1 MTKPQNQETTKRHP
15 RTLLLGVYA
24 PGNQIYDSEG
34 YFEEFLSLIKTAD
47 IVYDETFFI
56 KVREI
61 SSSHFLTKGKLKD
74 VVDFC
79 EKHDIEEVVC
89 SEILSPVQSR
99 NLAYALECQLF
110 DRAQLILEIF
120 RRAAHT
126 AEAKIQVDIAEFE
139 YLNTRI
145 AGRGKELA
153 QQEGRI
159 GSRGPGETQKEL
171 LKRFYQ
177 TEIRKLKK
185 RLKTLE
191 KSRDVQRKKR
201 LASNIPLVA
210 LIGYTNSGK
219 SSLLNILTH
228 EHVLAEDKLFAT
240 LDITTREMYVGDNKK
255 ILLSDTVGF
264 ISQLPHL
271 LIEAF
276 KSTLDELR
284 YADLLLHVVDI
295 SNPLWEN
302 HIEIAQDLLEELEI
316 DKPVL
321 YVFNKKDMID
331 PPDLEDITIETA
343 PYSPSVLTSALDKEG
358 VEGLLDYISRSTTLN
373 RVIPKK

>member
-1 MTKPQNQETTKRHP
+1 MAKPQDLETKERHP
-15 RTLLLGVYA
+15 RILILGVYA

-34 YFEEFLSLIKTAD
+34 YFEEFKSLIKTSEIA
-47 IVYDETFFI
+47 YNEELFI
-56 KVREI
+56 KVRDV
-61 SSSHFLTKGKLKD
+61 SPSHFLTKGKLQD
-74 VVDFC
+74 VVDYC
-79 EKHDIEEVVC
+79 DKHDIEEVIC

-120 RRAAHT
+120 RKAAHT

-185 RLKTLE
+185 RLTTLE
-191 KSRDVQRKKR
+191 KARNVQRKKR

-219 SSLLNILTH
+219 SSLLNIMAH
-228 EHVLAEDKLFAT
+228 EHVIVEDKLFAT
-240 LDITTREMYVGDNKK
+240 LDITTRVMYLDHDKK

-284 YADLLLHVVDI
+284 YANLLLHVVDI

-302 HIEIAQDLLEELEI
+302 HIEIAQDILDDLEI

-321 YVFNKKDMID
+321 YVFNKKDKIQDLDPERVAID
-331 PPDLEDITIETA
+331 IA

-358 VEGLLDYISRSTTLN
+358 VADLIEKLKRHLTF
-373 RVIPKK
+373 K